1 MFEGY
6 LDKISVIIMIRN
18 MENGTKNNNYIYSVI
33 AQRQHYFACTFCAHE
48 SSVTLNS
55 NNFSYRE
62 DIDEFG
68 FTNQY
73 VTVMKL
79 TDMIF
84 KNKKAF
90 KYNYK

>member
-1 MFEGY
+1 ME
-6 LDKISVIIMIRN
+6 LKITI
-18 MENGTKNNNYIYSVI
+18 TYI
-33 AQRQHYFACTFCAHE
+33 QLLHMRQQYFACTVCAHE
-48 SSVTLNS
+48 LSVTLNS

-62 DIDEFG
+62 EIDEFG

-84 KNKKAF
+84 KN
-90 KYNYK
+90 